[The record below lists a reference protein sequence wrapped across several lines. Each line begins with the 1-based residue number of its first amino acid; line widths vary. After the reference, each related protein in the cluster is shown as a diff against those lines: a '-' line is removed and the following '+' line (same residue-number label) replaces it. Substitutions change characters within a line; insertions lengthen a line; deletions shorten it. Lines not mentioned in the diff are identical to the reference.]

1 MISGH
6 DLHKFYGELE
16 VVRGI
21 DLDVH
26 RGECFGFVGPNGAGK
41 TTTIRMIQCFT
52 PATSGQLRVF
62 NMDPIADARKIKALI
77 GVVPQDDLLDE
88 ELRVLEN
95 LTIYAGYFG
104 IDKKSA
110 LERSVEA
117 LKFLQLEQKA
127 HEKVQHLSGG
137 MRRRLLIARAL
148 INQPRL
154 LILDEPTTG
163 LDPQARHLIWAKIRE
178 LRSQGVTLVLTT
190 HYMEEAQQL
199 CDRIVIMDNGKILT
213 SGPPAELVV
222 KYVGEEVVEI
232 HTDKIKPETI
242 LERLSGCEYQTERYD
257 NTLFIFFQKG
267 CDVMARIVD
276 LNISEYIH
284 RMATLEDVF
293 LKLTGREIR
302 E

>member
-1 MISGH
+1 VISAH

-62 NMDPIADARKIKALI
+62 NMDPIAEARKIKALI

-104 IDKKSA
+104 IEKKLA
-110 LERSVEA
+110 YDRSIEA